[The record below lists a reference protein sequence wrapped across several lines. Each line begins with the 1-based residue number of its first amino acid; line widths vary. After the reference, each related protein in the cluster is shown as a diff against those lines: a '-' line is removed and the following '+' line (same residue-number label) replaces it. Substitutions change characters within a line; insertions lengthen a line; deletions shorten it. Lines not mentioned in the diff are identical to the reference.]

1 MRHMDSCYYYLY
13 NGKGEMKNREFLRS
27 FMIMYGMEVDEGRKS
42 RQREK
47 EKWEMEENAS
57 VYFKFAI

>member
-1 MRHMDSCYYYLY
+1 
-13 NGKGEMKNREFLRS
+13 MKNREFLRS